1 MKKIL
6 LILLLILTSCG
17 ARKVDIERSSIKKDS
32 IVETKV
38 EVVTLENKEKT
49 DSTNIAI
56 IVSTEEIVIT
66 PIDTCKDI
74 VVDGKIY
81 KNVILR
87 IKKTKSNT
95 LYTNKKKES
104 ETKLKD
110 SVATTKA
117 VKTEQSE
124 SKSKHI
130 KKSANYSWIIWLLLL
145 ILILYILWRNR
156 RRLLIGL

>member
-1 MKKIL
+1 MKKIV

-56 IVSTEEIVIT
+56 TVSTDEIVIM
-66 PIDTCKDI
+66 PIDTCRDI

-156 RRLLIGL
+156 RLLLIGL

>member
-17 ARKVDIERSSIKKDS
+17 SRKVAIERSSVKKDS
-32 IVETKV
+32 VVETKV
-38 EVVTLENKEKT
+38 SVITLENKEKT

-56 IVSTEEIVIT
+56 AISTDEIVIT

-117 VKTEQSE
+117 VKTERSE

-130 KKSANYSWIIWLLLL
+130 KKSASYSWIIWLLLL
-145 ILILYILWRNR
+145 ILILYILWRNK
-156 RRLLIGL
+156 RRLLLGL

>member
-1 MKKIL
+1 MN
-6 LILLLILTSCG
+6 
-17 ARKVDIERSSIKKDS
+17 
-32 IVETKV
+32 TKV
-38 EVVTLENKEKT
+38 SVLTLENKEKT

-56 IVSTEEIVIT
+56 TVSTDEIVIT

-110 SVATTKA
+110 SVATIKA

-130 KKSANYSWIIWLLLL
+130 HKSASYSWIIWLLLL
-145 ILILYILWRNR
+145 IFILYVLWRNR
-156 RRLLIGL
+156 RRLLTGL

>member
-17 ARKVDIERSSIKKDS
+17 SRKVAIERSSVKKDS

-38 EVVTLENKEKT
+38 SVVTLENKEKT

-56 IVSTEEIVIT
+56 TVSTDEIVIT
-66 PIDTCKDI
+66 PIDTCKNI

-110 SVATTKA
+110 SVATIKA

-130 KKSANYSWIIWLLLL
+130 HKSASYSWIIWLLLL
-145 ILILYILWRNR
+145 IFILYVLWRNR
-156 RRLLIGL
+156 RRLLTGL

>member
-17 ARKVDIERSSIKKDS
+17 SRKVAIERSSVKKDS
-32 IVETKV
+32 VVETKV
-38 EVVTLENKEKT
+38 SVITLENKEKT

-56 IVSTEEIVIT
+56 AISTDEIVIT

-117 VKTEQSE
+117 VKTERSE

-130 KKSANYSWIIWLLLL
+130 KKLASYSWIIWLLLL
-145 ILILYILWRNR
+145 ILILYILWRNK
-156 RRLLIGL
+156 RRLLLGL

>member
-6 LILLLILTSCG
+6 LILLLILASCG
-17 ARKVDIERSSIKKDS
+17 SRKVALEKTSIKKDS

-38 EVVTLENKEKT
+38 TVVTLENKEKT
-49 DSTNIAI
+49 DSTNII
-56 IVSTEEIVIT
+56 TTTDTDEIVIT
-66 PIDTCKDI
+66 PIDTCKNI

-110 SVATTKA
+110 SVATIRA

-124 SKSKHI
+124 SKSKHTHR
-130 KKSANYSWIIWLLLL
+130 SASYSWIIWLLLL
-145 ILILYILWRNR
+145 ILILYVLWRNR

>member
-17 ARKVDIERSSIKKDS
+17 SRKVAIEKTSIKKDS
-32 IVETKV
+32 VVETKV
-38 EVVTLENKEKT
+38 AVVTLENKEKT
-49 DSTNIAI
+49 DSTNII
-56 IVSTEEIVIT
+56 TTTDTDEIVII

-95 LYTNKKKES
+95 SYANKKKES

-110 SVATTKA
+110 SVATIKA
-117 VKTEQSE
+117 VKTERSE

-130 KKSANYSWIIWLLLL
+130 HKSASYSWIIWLLLL
-145 ILILYILWRNR
+145 ILILYVLWQNR

>member
-17 ARKVDIERSSIKKDS
+17 SRKVAIEKTSIKKDS
-32 IVETKV
+32 VVETKV
-38 EVVTLENKEKT
+38 EVATLENKEKT

-56 IVSTEEIVIT
+56 TVSTDEIVIT

-104 ETKLKD
+104 ETKRKD
-110 SVATTKA
+110 SVANVKA
-117 VKTEQSE
+117 VKTERSE

-130 KKSANYSWIIWLLLL
+130 EKSASYSWIIWLLLL
-145 ILILYILWRNR
+145 IIILYILWRNKR
-156 RRLLIGL
+156 QLLLGL

>member
-1 MKKIL
+1 MKKVL

-17 ARKVDIERSSIKKDS
+17 ARKVDIERSSVKKDS

-38 EVVTLENKEKT
+38 EVITLENKEKT
-49 DSTNIAI
+49 DSTNINI
-56 IVSTEEIVIT
+56 TTDSSEIVIT
-66 PIDTCKDI
+66 PIDSSKTI
-74 VVDGKIY
+74 IVDGKSY
-81 KNVILR
+81 KNVVLR
-87 IKKTKSNT
+87 IKKSRVNT

-104 ETKLKD
+104 ETKRKD
-110 SVATTKA
+110 SVVTIKA

-145 ILILYILWRNR
+145 ILILYILWRNK
-156 RRLLIGL
+156 RRLLLGL

>member
-17 ARKVDIERSSIKKDS
+17 SRKVAIERSSIKKDS
-32 IVETKV
+32 VVETKV
-38 EVVTLENKEKT
+38 TVVTLENKEKT

-56 IVSTEEIVIT
+56 TVSTDEIVIT

-74 VVDGKIY
+74 MVDGKIY

-104 ETKLKD
+104 QTKLKD
-110 SVATTKA
+110 SVATIKA

-124 SKSKHI
+124 SKSKQVH
-130 KKSANYSWIIWLLLL
+130 KSASYSWIIWLLLL
-145 ILILYILWRNR
+145 IFILYVLWRNR
-156 RRLLIGL
+156 RRLLTGL